1 MDDDTKISIPLLT
14 ADNFIEWNFKMKNV
28 LRGKGLYDLVCGLKV
43 RNESGQFVSEALSQD
58 LKNKALGIIAPRIHK
73 SLISTV
79 SANGGDD
86 DPVVLWSNI
95 SSFCSSKKEAN
106 VFRAYRNLNLIEVD
120 PSNLSNSILKFRD
133 AIAELKSL
141 DELLNDRQTAHMI
154 LSKIPPTLSYIRDS
168 IISTGQSNTV
178 ITFELV
184 LDMLDNKAKTLSAPL
199 QLTQTAVKS
208 ESTEFESDAATALLT
223 YQCKNGQHDPSAK
236 HSEAQCFAKHPHK
249 LEEYRK
255 RLKERSSTPSMHH
268 TTIQTI
274 SNSVNNLAASL
285 ASIEVDYDAISDGH
299 ESEVSLL

>member
-1 MDDDTKISIPLLT
+1 
-14 ADNFIEWNFKMKNV
+14 
-28 LRGKGLYDLVCGLKV
+28 
-43 RNESGQFVSEALSQD
+43 
-58 LKNKALGIIAPRIHK
+58 
-73 SLISTV
+73 
-79 SANGGDD
+79 
-86 DPVVLWSNI
+86 
-95 SSFCSSKKEAN
+95 
-106 VFRAYRNLNLIEVD
+106 
-120 PSNLSNSILKFRD
+120 
-133 AIAELKSL
+133 
-141 DELLNDRQTAHMI
+141 MI